1 MSFVLSVYV
10 TEVKETA
17 VKWTFWKYCV
27 HTDVIIG
34 PFINEFFSGSWWQ
47 VQSALKVM
55 SYPKVYQAVDL
66 CVPHCSS
73 EGTACS

>member
-17 VKWTFWKYCV
+17 VNWTFWKYCV

-34 PFINEFFSGSWWQ
+34 PFINWPLQGAGGRF
-47 VQSALKVM
+47 KV
-55 SYPKVYQAVDL
+55 L
-66 CVPHCSS
+66 
-73 EGTACS
+73 